1 MNMKWIARIFVFT
14 ATLVF
19 GTFAASLFLD
29 AALPKAPARGLLR
42 PRAPIVTVKSPV
54 STESLLGAWKGNWG
68 HNAGDCTLTVY
79 RVKGNAFYGTLRK
92 EGAEILFEG
101 TLDPSTRQF
110 HFDETKVVTLGSEMS
125 AWSLG
130 RNSGIISDDGHILV
144 GEGHD
149 DAGQYSWAASNY

>member
-1 MNMKWIARIFVFT
+1 MKWIARIFVFT
-14 ATLVF
+14 AALVF
-19 GTFAASLFLD
+19 GTFAASLFVD
-29 AALPKAPARGLLR
+29 ATSQRAPAGGFFG

-54 STESLLGAWKGNWG
+54 NTESLLGAWKGNWG
-68 HNAGDCTLTVY
+68 HNVGDCTLTIY
-79 RVKGNAFYGTLRK
+79 RVEGNAFYGKLRK

-101 TLDPSTRQF
+101 TLNPNTRRFQ
-110 HFDETKVVTLGSEMS
+110 FDETKVVTLGSEMS

-149 DAGQYSWAASNY
+149 DGGQYSWAASNY